1 VLRRLAISC
10 VLCALALPAL
20 ARTRPHYG
28 GTLRVETE
36 GDPWQRPDGVARR
49 LVFDGLTRID
59 GDGMVQPAL
68 ATGWETDSGAHR
80 WLFRLRTGVHFH
92 DGSPLT
98 STAVVASLNLS
109 CNGNCPWTAVHAVG
123 SDVVFTG
130 EEPMP
135 NLPAQLASDRFLIA
149 LAGTV
154 DSSIGTGPFLVA
166 GFSNGA
172 LTLNANESC
181 WQGRPFA
188 DAVEV
193 RAHRAARDQSLDLSV
208 GRADVVEVPVEMI
221 RQAQQQKLTLAVSPS
236 VKLLALE
243 VSDSGAL
250 TNPMLRTALAAS
262 VDRAVLASVIFQK
275 QGVATASILPQ
286 GLSGFS
292 FLFPAERDLNK
303 AHELKGGLTSPS
315 LTMQVDGDGVL
326 QLAAQR
332 IVLNLREA
340 GFNAVVTGAAPNG
353 RADLTLRT
361 VALEGGEPAAVL
373 ENAMRNLGAPGLPA
387 GATPSALYLTER
399 EFLGRHTLIPLV
411 DLPRAY
417 AVGARVR
424 DLQLGADGVPAF
436 ANASLEDAP

>member
-1 VLRRLAISC
+1 MLRRLAISC
-10 VLCALALPAL
+10 VLCALVLPAL

-59 GDGMVQPAL
+59 ADGMVQPAL

-130 EEPMP
+130 DEPMP
-135 NLPAQLASDRFLIA
+135 NLPALLANDRFLIA

-188 DAVEV
+188 DAVEI

-250 TNPMLRTALAAS
+250 TNPMLRAALAAS

-286 GLSGFS
+286 GLSGY
-292 FLFPAERDLNK
+292 LV
-303 AHELKGGLTSPS
+303 S
-315 LTMQVDGDGVL
+315 LS
-326 QLAAQR
+326 R
-332 IVLNLREA
+332 
-340 GFNAVVTGAAPNG
+340 
-353 RADLTLRT
+353 
-361 VALEGGEPAAVL
+361 
-373 ENAMRNLGAPGLPA
+373 
-387 GATPSALYLTER
+387 
-399 EFLGRHTLIPLV
+399 
-411 DLPRAY
+411 
-417 AVGARVR
+417 GAR
-424 DLQLGADGVPAF
+424 
-436 ANASLEDAP
+436 SE